1 MVIKIS
7 VKFWKKEGEGFLF
20 YCWDSHSNSIRLQ
33 VANHPNFIPTIDQM
47 EIRLQDE
54 NEKIKQIYQ
63 LRQSE
68 WCAKIEEIQLTKID
82 LELKKPLTS

>member
-20 YCWDSHSNSIRLQ
+20 SCLDSHSNSIRLQ
-33 VANHPNFIPTIDQM
+33 FANHPNFIPIDQM

-54 NEKIKQIYQ
+54 
-63 LRQSE
+63 
-68 WCAKIEEIQLTKID
+68 TKMR
-82 LELKKPLTS
+82 K